1 MKLAELMNDD
11 TCQILLAIIIG
22 IVVCYFIFGS
32 CGSCSTGSCNRDG
45 FSVGGQSCTGQIR
58 DDAQFRSCDRAR
70 DRTGCEMSGCI
81 WNPAPPP
88 TSGNIGCRVIGQNGI
103 PYLTE
108 LTNQCQLG
116 ENTDGTLGQ
125 GATAIDN
132 YNLDGSI
139 DPSFRYSQRCCD
151 LVQNIPPD
159 CRADGTEL
167 DTISGPDSVSLRND
181 LSTINTH
188 FCTQPDT
195 PPNRYFNILGDMIS
209 AIQTLSTTLTDTETA
224 TLNGIQEQRTN
235 DPQNSSTLV
244 NFESVRA
251 IASAKGIFFHICM
264 NDSNVYTGD
273 SILGRNLT
281 YFDDSNII
289 WRNRRTPVP
298 LVFGDLFGTFAV
310 SPIEVKKN
318 IYCSENEITINDTTN
333 PNGTPVQKYDPLLK
347 LKSPNMANDGYVN
360 CSGGDGALFPS
371 SCDGS
376 DTRPNREC
384 DFSIM
389 YDSVRS
395 RTSDKILNELVHDKQ
410 SYRSRIL
417 RLYETWYGSSA
428 ANPMTIPMRNKREI
442 YIEDRNL
449 YERDS
454 EPLSKFTGPDSQYIS
469 LKINTVASDYTSS
482 YEFAAVNFPNRVS
495 SRLKFNALDGK
506 ASDTGADGLTLEID
520 DDITSFKK
528 LELVY
533 GMSQPSNGQI
543 YNSVSDTPTP
553 DTNKYNFFKNLMFVQ
568 YLLTRMFLIGTEKY
582 VPHELNIYNKKP
594 EFPLQSADMREDVLT
609 ANLNNE
615 INTMC
620 TDSGKN
626 YLLLVFKNAHT
637 NLSPPAQP
645 PPNLECRSRNYLFD
659 TNQGCEWLIPAEGT
673 QCSDYVTDT
682 DGVLGPGGYFC
693 ENGPQTGLG
702 PERAGHGHCNNGLVC
717 TGQLPTTT
725 KGKNK

>member
-32 CGSCSTGSCNRDG
+32 CSTGGCNRDG
-45 FSVGGQSCTGQIR
+45 FSVGGQSCTGQVR
-58 DDAQFRSCDRAR
+58 DDALFRSCDRAR

-88 TSGNIGCRVIGQNGI
+88 TSANIGCRVIGQNGI

-181 LSTINTH
+181 LSTINTY

-195 PPNRYFNILGDMIS
+195 PPKYFNILGDMIS
-209 AIQTLSTTLTDTETA
+209 AIQTLSTTLTESDTA
-224 TLNGIQEQRTN
+224 TLNGIQEQLTN

-244 NFESVRA
+244 NFESVYA

-281 YFDDSNII
+281 YSDTSNIK
-289 WRNRRTPVP
+289 WLEGNTPTS

-318 IYCSENEITINDTTN
+318 IYCSENEITISDISDTTN
-333 PNGTPVQKYDPLLK
+333 PNGSVQKYDPLLK
-347 LKSPNMANDGYVN
+347 LKSPNMVNDDGYVN

-376 DTRPNREC
+376 DTLNRDC
-384 DFSIM
+384 DFFIM
-389 YDSVRS
+389 DDLDPSNNPSKIMDDLWRS
-395 RTSDKILNELVHDKQ
+395 EQNDRKEVK
-410 SYRSRIL
+410 SYYIR
-417 RLYETWYGSSA
+417 WYGLVNTHVS
-428 ANPMTIPMRNKREI
+428 TTMRNKKEM
-442 YIEDRNL
+442 YIADRNL

-454 EPLSKFTGPDSQYIS
+454 SGRPLEYSKFTGPDSQYIR
-469 LKINTVASDYTSS
+469 LKTTSVASDFTSS
-482 YEFAAVNFPNRVS
+482 YELAAENLPTRIT
-495 SRLKFNALDGK
+495 SRLKFNTDGK
-506 ASDTGADGLTLEID
+506 ASDTGTDELLLGMDGGG
-520 DDITSFKK
+520 TSFKK
-528 LELVY
+528 LERVY

-543 YNSVSDTPTP
+543 YNSVSNTHTP
-553 DTNKYNFFKNLMFVQ
+553 DTNKYNFFKNLIFVQ
-568 YLLTRMFLIGTEKY
+568 YLLTRLFLIGTDKY
-582 VPHELNIYNKKP
+582 VPRGLNIYSKKP
-594 EFPLQSADMREDVLT
+594 EFPLKEVSLRVNVEQ
-609 ANLNNE
+609 ANLDNE
-615 INTMC
+615 NNTMC
-620 TDSGKN
+620 TSSGN
-626 YLLLVFKNAHT
+626 DYLLLVFRDVPGPRRTPVCKQGIDNCERIRNLPIGSDPRLPNTCRGYYDINT
-637 NLSPPAQP
+637 NKVCEIESKWEPGLCDVSDTTVPEGMP
-645 PPNLECRSRNYLFD
+645 ECVPR
-659 TNQGCEWLIPAEGT
+659 
-673 QCSDYVTDT
+673 
-682 DGVLGPGGYFC
+682 
-693 ENGPQTGLG
+693 
-702 PERAGHGHCNNGLVC
+702 
-717 TGQLPTTT
+717 
-725 KGKNK
+725 